1 MLEGID
7 KMELKENKTS
17 LSDAIDFITDK
28 INVLEE
34 DLSQESDKVKEFH
47 IKCELENY
55 KNVLR
60 CLYEL

>member
-1 MLEGID
+1 MTG
-7 KMELKENKTS
+7 K

-28 INVLEE
+28 INVLKE
-34 DLSQESDKVKEFH
+34 DLLQESDEVKVFH

-55 KNVLR
+55 KNVVK

>member
-1 MLEGID
+1 MEL
-7 KMELKENKTS
+7 ELKENKTS

-34 DLSQESDKVKEFH
+34 DLSQESDKVKELH

-55 KNVLR
+55 KNVLK

>member
-1 MLEGID
+1 
-7 KMELKENKTS
+7 MELKENKTS
-17 LSDAIDFITDK
+17 LSDAIDFITDE

-34 DLSQESDKVKEFH
+34 DLSQESDKVKVFH
-47 IKCELENY
+47 LKCELENY

>member
-1 MLEGID
+1 
-7 KMELKENKTS
+7 MELKEDKTS
-17 LSDAIDFITDK
+17 LGDAIDFITDK

>member
-17 LSDAIDFITDK
+17 LSDAIDFITDE

-34 DLSQESDKVKEFH
+34 DLSQESDKVKVFH
-47 IKCELENY
+47 LKCELENY

>member
-1 MLEGID
+1 MEL
-7 KMELKENKTS
+7 ELKENKTS
-17 LSDAIDFITDK
+17 LSDAIGFITDK